1 MPTLNETF
9 GVVAEVDLN
18 DESNFEYESED
29 LSAFDEFN
37 PEPEHEDKYSHLPLL
52 NKVNKESLN
61 EGFGAFIDK
70 LAQKVGEDT
79 PVRIGETYSN
89 LIIIPRAIRT
99 LGNHIQPKD
108 TFGLRLFGLL
118 ELLTVEHE
126 LRDENFRK
134 RLIWEVN
141 RAKGALIAFGRTS
154 IAKKL
159 SQSGRAPAFLVN
171 RACDSIDPNEVL
183 IRPEDAERLFLE
195 EGCLVL
201 VGRYPGSSFS
211 CHKVVFNPRV
221 PEGTI
226 YTPTKALLSH
236 QGDVDGDTVLVL
248 KIARPGNQ
256 KDLTEKIR
264 QVNDFLN
271 SMAIGPDV
279 NNQFGGV
286 SNNNVREWLKPVK
299 FKQKF
304 QFRGALEMTLKEYKN
319 HVSNN
324 IANVVAVGLAYEVMF
339 VAFCLAT
346 AGRPE
351 YRAAYTLAAS
361 IYENVFLAGFKPERL
376 PMLLLVSRLEV
387 LNYNNKDLTA
397 MQLVQYFTDIAYDL
411 GFDFSD
417 NNFGLT
423 NYQLAYQYLQ
433 CCALSLIRRT
443 RANNPEA
450 VLAPVVEELAQP
462 IIDYLPLV
470 DLVRKISRGS
480 PDWDTNT
487 PVEVI
492 NMMVTNPEA
501 HELFQNSTLRKFLNT
516 VYPTYT
522 RLCKLTNLSLRVKA
536 SATEDEV

>member
-1 MPTLNETF
+1 MTTLNEAL

-18 DESNFEYESED
+18 EESSLEYSED
-29 LSAFDEFN
+29 LSTFDEFES
-37 PEPEHEDKYSHLPLL
+37 EPECEDKYSHLPLL
-52 NKVNKESLN
+52 NKVSRESLN

-70 LAQKVGEDT
+70 LAQKVGNDT
-79 PVRIGETYSN
+79 PVRIGESYSN
-89 LIIIPRAIRT
+89 LIVIPSAIRT

-171 RACDSIDPNEVL
+171 RSCDSINPDEVL

-211 CHKVVFNPRV
+211 CHKVTLNPRV

-226 YTPTKALLSH
+226 YTPTRTLLSH
-236 QGDVDGDTVLVL
+236 QGDTDGDTVLVL
-248 KIARPGNQ
+248 KIARSGNQ
-256 KDLTEKIR
+256 KYLTKKIQ
-264 QVNDFLN
+264 QVNEFLN

-304 QFRGALEMTLKEYKN
+304 QFRGALEMTLREYKN

-324 IANVVAVGLAYEVMF
+324 IANVVAVGLAYEAMF

-351 YRAAYTLAAS
+351 YRAAYTLGAS

-387 LNYNNKDLTA
+387 QNYNNKDLTA
-397 MQLVQYFTDIAYDL
+397 IQLVQYFTDIAYDL
-411 GFDFSD
+411 GFDLSD

-480 PDWDTNT
+480 PDWDINT

-501 HELFQNSTLRKFLNT
+501 HELFQESTMRKFLNT
-516 VYPTYT
+516 IYSTYT

-536 SATEDEV
+536 STTEDEV